1 MQGLITALVVT
12 VPIIGLV
19 IYFAAK
25 HGNSNADREY
35 SYVPVDTKKNRVLDE
50 INYRDQ
56 ARYMNQMI
64 DRMESD
70 NANIKNRLNRD

>member
-1 MQGLITALVVT
+1 MQAIILAFVVT
-12 VPIIGLV
+12 MLIVGIV

-25 HGNSNADREY
+25 HGNDNTGGEY
-35 SYVPVDTKKNRVLDE
+35 SYVPVDTKKNRTLDE

-64 DRMESD
+64 DRMQSD